1 MSHLDRKNIIL
12 EKLKQEGLRITSQ
25 RKLLIDVI
33 LENEC
38 SSCKEIYYQA
48 TKLDNTVGIATVY
61 RMVKTLEDLE
71 LINRKNLYNI
81 SYENLN
87 ISNKSQAVFISKNKQ
102 HVLELDKTE
111 WFRILEEELKSQG
124 LIDPGASF
132 TIAIKE
138 NCPLDKGGELNDRL
152 YYNCHCDNHSCD
164 YNNKNNKEIK
174 IG

>member
-1 MSHLDRKNIIL
+1 MSHLDRKNMII

-25 RKLLIDVI
+25 RRLLIDVV

-48 TKLDNTVGIATVY
+48 TKIDSTVGIATVY
-61 RMVKTLEDLE
+61 RMIKTLEDLD

-87 ISNKSQAVFISKNKQ
+87 ISNKSQAVLIKKDQ
-102 HVLELDKTE
+102 QEVLELDKTE
-111 WFRILEEELKSQG
+111 WFETLEQELKVKG
-124 LIDPGASF
+124 LIHADASF
-132 TIAIKE
+132 TIVIKE

-152 YYNCHCDNHSCD
+152 YYSCKCDNLSCD
-164 YNNKNNKEIK
+164 YNRKRNTAS
-174 IG
+174 